1 VKQRTIGIVTTSRAD
16 YGIYQPILQA
26 IDEELSLEMALFV
39 TGAHLSRDHGHTI
52 HQIEDDEWPIAAR
65 VPIPMHDDSPR
76 GIAAAMGACTSGFA
90 DALGANRPDI
100 LLVLG
105 DRYEMHAATC
115 AAVPLNLP
123 IAHVHG
129 GEVSI
134 GAIDNVLRFSLS
146 ALSHLHFTAT
156 EQAGARL
163 RRMGEPADRVHVT
176 GAPGLDNLRSLN
188 LMNVDELSK
197 RVKLELGGGFA
208 LATFHPE
215 TRQHERTPQHI
226 AALLAALDDLPLP
239 IVFTAANADTAGRIV
254 NQAVTAFAASRA
266 NAVLVES
273 LGTRAYFSAMR
284 HATVMVGNSSSGIIE
299 AASFDL
305 PVVNVGERQAGR
317 EQSANVLNAACEAKA
332 IRDAITHAASD
343 AFRTE
348 CAACANIYG
357 DGHAA
362 PRIVDVLCTVQLNHD
377 LLCKTFDSQEVHA
390 DG

>member
-1 VKQRTIGIVTTSRAD
+1 
-16 YGIYQPILQA
+16 
-26 IDEELSLEMALFV
+26 
-39 TGAHLSRDHGHTI
+39 
-52 HQIEDDEWPIAAR
+52 
-65 VPIPMHDDSPR
+65 
-76 GIAAAMGACTSGFA
+76 MGACTTGFA
-90 DALGANRPDI
+90 EALASSRPDI

-163 RRMGEPADRVHVT
+163 RRMGEPASRVHVT
-176 GAPGLDNLRSLN
+176 GAPGLDNLRTLD
-188 LMNVDELSK
+188 LLEAGELSQ
-197 RVKLELGGGFA
+197 RVKLDLAAGYA
-208 LATFHPE
+208 LVTFHPE
-215 TRQHERTPQHI
+215 TRQHEQTPAHI
-226 AALLAALDDLPLP
+226 AALLSALDRQSMP
-239 IVFTAANADTAGRIV
+239 IVFTAANADTAGSII
-254 NQAVTAFAASRA
+254 NQAISAFVVERD
-266 NAVLVES
+266 NAVLVEN
-273 LGTRAYFSAMR
+273 LGTRAYFSAMH

-299 AASFDL
+299 AASFHL

-317 EQSANVLNAACEAKA
+317 EQSANVINVPCTAQA
-332 IRDAITHAASD
+332 IGDGIERATSD
-343 AFRTE
+343 AFRET
-348 CAACANIYG
+348 CTTCVNIYG

-362 PRIVDVLCTVQLNHD
+362 PRIVEVLCNVPLNHD
-377 LLCKTFDSQEVHA
+377 LLCKTFDLQEVHA